1 MQGKINSHRTLINFL
16 GMRKVN
22 TRGIQQ
28 ANKCMLM
35 AATAFNLKKLLKY
48 AQKPPKSCANL
59 MKIATKTR
67 ESLRFY
73 LNLILGLHTC
83 HLSNLKI

>member
-1 MQGKINSHRTLINFL
+1 
-16 GMRKVN
+16 
-22 TRGIQQ
+22 
-28 ANKCMLM
+28 M

-48 AQKPPKSCANL
+48 AQKLPKSCAKL
-59 MKIATKTR
+59 IKIATKKR

>member
-1 MQGKINSHRTLINFL
+1 
-16 GMRKVN
+16 
-22 TRGIQQ
+22 
-28 ANKCMLM
+28 M

-48 AQKPPKSCANL
+48 AQKPPKSCAKL
-59 MKIATKTR
+59 MKIATKKR